1 MTLDTKVCRD
11 KYSGMLSWLTWENVK
26 FRASVTAL
34 ETASEIVLDRASR
47 SAAIFK
53 YEALSLVHMYIY
65 ACDVPATMPVVAL
78 KRKLCEHL
86 FADDT
91 VAGIPQAYVNQALYS
106 W

>member
-1 MTLDTKVCRD
+1 VASTLTSAKEA
-11 KYSGMLSWLTWENVK
+11 T
-26 FRASVTAL
+26 L

-53 YEALSLVHMYIY
+53 YEALSLVHIY